1 MVDQNMLLDA
11 LNASAGA
18 TNDAGKQKDM
28 LTSIL
33 QQMGLLQ
40 KESVDTTD
48 RATAAINTVEGTAL
62 SGQQRAQD
70 DARTYAASVGA
81 LGTSPEALLVRLGV
95 DLNSQ
100 LEASKAARDNL
111 VAKQSINMIDNPL
124 GWLHAQMTIEADQAN
139 YNIAQ
144 QAATG
149 ISKDIATATQAVDSF
164 GRTQTALAVKVTDA
178 SRVAAA
184 NARIAEAESAKAN
197 ALRGHLKDEVAI
209 AGAIQNASAAQAQEA
224 QRRLGMIVNQEQL
237 ALERERFEMS
247 KQQFAWEKESKQLAL
262 KSKTDADTTKQQ
274 LLTQYNV
281 GAEVLGL
288 PKENNFDLLMARVEL
303 GGTDKTRISAA
314 MEAGGNTLA
323 AGTSR
328 TASSPAGAA
337 AMMAKG
343 VYPRSNDAGFAPMK
357 KYLAETWRD
366 KVAISGGKEE
376 VVIAN
381 VNAQVK
387 VDAEKFGKNA
397 TASGSFYAPPP
408 LETLLATKSVQAT
421 PLYKKVLA
429 TAGKD
434 LKTADPEPI
443 VKLAY
448 AAASEGVITF
458 EQAATGLTELYG
470 QAVVINNH
478 TNRYAQIGIPSQ
490 QSFTVLKDGKTV
502 NLTDYSATLRTLAI
516 MKAQEMNAFTKAGML
531 NHPFSNVLAPLV
543 SAIKNQ

>member
-1 MVDQNMLLDA
+1 MADQNRLLDA
-11 LNASAGA
+11 LNTSAEAS
-18 TNDAGKQKDM
+18 NDASKQKDM
-28 LTSIL
+28 LTSVL

-40 KESVDTTD
+40 QESAKAIDKSVA
-48 RATAAINTVEGTAL
+48 ATNVVEGTAL
-62 SGQQRAQD
+62 EGQQRAQD

-95 DLNSQ
+95 DLNAQ
-100 LEASKAARDNL
+100 LEASKSARDNL

-124 GWLHAQMTIEADQAN
+124 GWLHAQMTVEADQAN

-144 QAATG
+144 QAASG

-164 GRTQTALAVKVTDA
+164 GRTQAALAVKITDA

-184 NARIAEAESAKAN
+184 NARIAEAEGAKAN

-209 AGAIQNASAAQAQEA
+209 AGTIQNASAAQAQEA

-262 KSKTDADTTKQQ
+262 KSKTAAETTKQQ
-274 LLTQYNV
+274 LLAQYNV

-288 PKENNFDLLMARVEL
+288 PAETNFDLLMARVEL

-323 AGTSR
+323 AKASR
-328 TASSPAGAA
+328 TAGSPAGAA
-337 AMMAKG
+337 SMMAKG
-343 VYPRSNDAGFAPMK
+343 VYPRSNDASFASMK
-357 KYLAETWRD
+357 KYFAETWRD

-387 VDAEKFGKNA
+387 ADAERFAKNA

-408 LETLLATKSVQAT
+408 IEVLTATKSVQAT

-429 TAGKD
+429 TAGKN

-470 QAVVINNH
+470 QAVAVNNH
-478 TNRYAQIGIPSQ
+478 TNRYAQLGIPSQ
-490 QSFTVLKDGKTV
+490 ESFTVLKDGKSV
-502 NLTDYSATLRTLAI
+502 NLTDYSETLRALAV
-516 MKAQEMNAFTKAGML
+516 MKAQEMDAFTKAGML
-531 NHPFSNVLAPLV
+531 NMPFSSVIAPFV
-543 SAIKNQ
+543 SAVKN

>member
-1 MVDQNMLLDA
+1 MVDQNILLDA
-11 LNASAGA
+11 LQTSAGA
-18 TNDAGKQKDM
+18 TNSAKKQENT
-28 LTSIL
+28 LTRVL

-40 KESVDTTD
+40 QESVGSTD

-70 DARTYAASVGA
+70 DARTYADSVGA

-95 DLNSQ
+95 DLNAQ
-100 LEASKAARDNL
+100 LEASKSARDNL
-111 VAKQSINMIDNPL
+111 VAKQSINLMDNPL
-124 GWLHAQMTIEADQAN
+124 GWLHAQMTVEADQAN

-144 QAATG
+144 QAAAG

-164 GRTQTALAVKVTDA
+164 GRTQAALAVKVTDA

-184 NARIAEAESAKAN
+184 DARIAEAEGAKAN

-209 AGAIQNASAAQAQEA
+209 AGAIQNATASQAQEA

-247 KQQFAWEKESKQLAL
+247 KQQFAWERESKQLAL
-262 KSKTDADTTKQQ
+262 KSKTDAETTKQQ
-274 LLTQYNV
+274 LLAQYNV

-288 PKENNFDLLMARVEL
+288 PSETNFDLLMARVEL

-323 AGTSR
+323 AGSSR
-328 TASSPAGAA
+328 TAASPAGAA

-357 KYLAETWRD
+357 KYLAETWRE
-366 KVAISGGKEE
+366 KVALGGGKEE

-387 VDAEKFGKNA
+387 ADAEKFNKNA

-408 LETLLATKSVQAT
+408 LEVLTATKSVQAT
-421 PLYKKVLA
+421 HLYKKVLA

-490 QSFTVLKDGKTV
+490 QNFTVLKDGKSV
-502 NLTDYSATLRTLAI
+502 NLTDYSATLRALAI

-531 NHPFSNVLAPLV
+531 NHPFGAVIAPLV
-543 SAIKNQ
+543 SAIKN

>member
-1 MVDQNMLLDA
+1 MVDQNILLDA
-11 LNASAGA
+11 LQTSAGA
-18 TNDAGKQKDM
+18 TNSAKKQEDT
-28 LTSIL
+28 LTRVL

-40 KESVDTTD
+40 QESVGSTD

-100 LEASKAARDNL
+100 LEASKSARDNL
-111 VAKQSINMIDNPL
+111 VAKQSINLMDNPL
-124 GWLHAQMTIEADQAN
+124 GWLHAQMTVEADQAN

-144 QAATG
+144 QAAAG

-164 GRTQTALAVKVTDA
+164 GRTQAALAVKVTDA

-184 NARIAEAESAKAN
+184 DARIAEAEGAKAN

-209 AGAIQNASAAQAQEA
+209 AGAIQNASASQAQEA

-247 KQQFAWEKESKQLAL
+247 KQQFAWERKSKQLAL
-262 KSKTDADTTKQQ
+262 KSKTDAETTKQQ
-274 LLTQYNV
+274 LLAQYNV

-288 PKENNFDLLMARVEL
+288 PSETNFDLLMARVEL

-323 AGTSR
+323 AGSSR
-328 TASSPAGAA
+328 TAASPAGAA

-357 KYLAETWRD
+357 KYLAETWRE
-366 KVAISGGKEE
+366 KVALGGGKEE

-387 VDAEKFGKNA
+387 ADAEKFNKNA

-408 LETLLATKSVQAT
+408 LEVLTATKSVQAT

-490 QSFTVLKDGKTV
+490 QNFTVLKDGKSV
-502 NLTDYSATLRTLAI
+502 NLTDYSATLRALAI
-516 MKAQEMNAFTKAGML
+516 MKAKEMSAFTRPSTFGFFL
-531 NHPFSNVLAPLV
+531 DYDT
-543 SAIKNQ
+543 SALDSAKK

>member
-1 MVDQNMLLDA
+1 MVDQNILLDA
-11 LNASAGA
+11 LQTSAGA
-18 TNDAGKQKDM
+18 TNSAKKQEDT
-28 LTSIL
+28 LTRVL

-40 KESVDTTD
+40 QESVGSTD

-100 LEASKAARDNL
+100 LEASKSARDNL
-111 VAKQSINMIDNPL
+111 VAKQSINLMDNPL
-124 GWLHAQMTIEADQAN
+124 GWLHAQMTVEADQAN

-144 QAATG
+144 QAAAG

-164 GRTQTALAVKVTDA
+164 GRTQAALAVKVTDA

-184 NARIAEAESAKAN
+184 DARIAEAEGAKAN

-209 AGAIQNASAAQAQEA
+209 AGAIQNATASQAQEA

-247 KQQFAWEKESKQLAL
+247 KQQFAWERESKQLAL
-262 KSKTDADTTKQQ
+262 KSKTDAETTKQQ
-274 LLTQYNV
+274 LLAQYNV

-288 PKENNFDLLMARVEL
+288 PSETNFDLLMARVEL

-323 AGTSR
+323 AGSSR
-328 TASSPAGAA
+328 TAASPAGAA

-357 KYLAETWRD
+357 KYLAETWRE
-366 KVAISGGKEE
+366 KVALGGGKEE

-387 VDAEKFGKNA
+387 ADAEKFNKNA

-408 LETLLATKSVQAT
+408 LEVLTATKSVQAT

-490 QSFTVLKDGKTV
+490 QNFTVLKDGKSV
-502 NLTDYSATLRTLAI
+502 NLTDYSATLRALAI

-531 NHPFSNVLAPLV
+531 NHPFSAVIAPLV
-543 SAIKNQ
+543 SAIKN